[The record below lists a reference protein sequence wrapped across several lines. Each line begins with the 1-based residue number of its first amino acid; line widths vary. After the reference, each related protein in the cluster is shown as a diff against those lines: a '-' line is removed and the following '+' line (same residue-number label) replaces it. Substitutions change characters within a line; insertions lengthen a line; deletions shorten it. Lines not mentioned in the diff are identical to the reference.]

1 VKLSQAIADW
11 LFERIGLDV
20 GLTGDLLEE
29 RARGRSAL
37 WYWNQV
43 ALAMLVGVWSVVRH
57 RKADAFRVVAMG
69 FALEYLAI
77 LAWALY
83 GFRVPDLS
91 IEQWLIQSLGALL
104 IGVSIGWLIA
114 DREYPLPTVILFV
127 ICISIWFLGRD
138 LAWVRLMIESID
150 RPMFR
155 PEIVMFF
162 LTFVSQD
169 VGLVIG
175 GALAPHRKRS

>member
-1 VKLSQAIADW
+1 
-11 LFERIGLDV
+11 LFKRAGLDV

-29 RARGRSAL
+29 RACGRSAL
-37 WYWNQV
+37 WYWSQV
-43 ALAMLVGVWSVVRH
+43 AIAMLAGVWNFVRNH
-57 RKADAFRVVAMG
+57 KGDAFRVVAMG
-69 FALEYLAI
+69 FALVYLAV
-77 LAWALY
+77 LAWNLY
-83 GFRVPDLS
+83 GFRVPDFS
-91 IEQWLIQSLGALL
+91 IEQWALQSFGVLL
-104 IGVSIGWLIA
+104 IGILIGWLIA
-114 DREYPLPTVILFV
+114 DREHPLPTVILFA

-138 LAWVRLMIESID
+138 LSWIRLLIASVD

-175 GALAPHRKRS
+175 GALVRPRKRS